1 MRRRVGF
8 AAGHYPRLYLDIHDE
23 NGQAPLLSVF
33 GGKLTTYRKLAEHA
47 LEKLTPYYKGIGPA
61 WTKTAVLPG
70 GDIGGDRDDYA
81 AKLRRR
87 FPFISE
93 SLARHYARTYGS
105 NSEWILKE
113 ASALSD
119 LGEDFG
125 HEFYEAELK
134 YLVEHEW
141 VRSLDD
147 AIWRRTKQGMWL
159 TAEQQARISEWLA
172 QHAGKSELSLAS

>member
-1 MRRRVGF
+1 M
-8 AAGHYPRLYLDIHDE
+8 
-23 NGQAPLLSVF
+23 
-33 GGKLTTYRKLAEHA
+33 
-47 LEKLTPYYKGIGPA
+47 
-61 WTKTAVLPG
+61 LPG

-159 TAEQQARISEWLA
+159 NGDQQARISEWLA
-172 QHAGKSELSLAS
+172 QHAGKSETVVSVLTSRGARREIPGLWLALGPDTCSQIKRDFFFQSAM

>member
-1 MRRRVGF
+1 DTPPSHIRWCSELTHAPGARPPPRGRGGAGRAP
-8 AAGHYPRLYLDIHDE
+8 AASRGVRGGGGSGGARESPA
-23 NGQAPLLSVF
+23 GGKGAALLSRVC
-33 GGKLTTYRKLAEHA
+33 
-47 LEKLTPYYKGIGPA
+47 
-61 WTKTAVLPG
+61 
-70 GDIGGDRDDYA
+70 
-81 AKLRRR
+81 RR

>member
-1 MRRRVGF
+1 MDQKPRCSP
-8 AAGHYPRLYLDIHDE
+8 AAI
-23 NGQAPLLSVF
+23 S
-33 GGKLTTYRKLAEHA
+33 
-47 LEKLTPYYKGIGPA
+47 
-61 WTKTAVLPG
+61 
-70 GDIGGDRDDYA
+70 GGDRDDYA

-105 NSEWILKE
+105 NSEWILE
-113 ASALSD
+113 GSQRPERD

-125 HEFYEAELK
+125 HEFCEAELK

-159 TAEQQARISEWLA
+159 TADSRRASANGWRSMRE
-172 QHAGKSELSLAS
+172 SLNCR

>member
-8 AAGHYPRLYLDIHDE
+8 AAGHYPRLYPDIHDE

-47 LEKLTPYYKGIGPA
+47 LEKLTPITGIGPA

-119 LGEDFG
+119 LG
-125 HEFYEAELK
+125 K
-134 YLVEHEW
+134 
-141 VRSLDD
+141 
-147 AIWRRTKQGMWL
+147 
-159 TAEQQARISEWLA
+159 ISA
-172 QHAGKSELSLAS
+172 TSFMKPS

>member
-1 MRRRVGF
+1 MV
-8 AAGHYPRLYLDIHDE
+8 
-23 NGQAPLLSVF
+23 S
-33 GGKLTTYRKLAEHA
+33 
-47 LEKLTPYYKGIGPA
+47 
-61 WTKTAVLPG
+61 
-70 GDIGGDRDDYA
+70 
-81 AKLRRR
+81 

-159 TAEQQARISEWLA
+159 NGDQQARISEWLA